1 MQLFKVGKDFKTSEH
16 AGAGGMFQIDAL
28 FDVEDNDI
36 SNKVDF
42 GLHFVD
48 DEDLKDYL
56 AEVFEISS
64 EEVEIED
71 L

>member
-1 MQLFKVGKDFKTSEH
+1 MQLFKVGKDFKTSERS
-16 AGAGGMFQIDAL
+16 GAGGMFQIDAL
-28 FDVEDNDI
+28 YDEEDNDI

-42 GLHFVD
+42 GQHFVN

-56 AEVFEISS
+56 AEVFGFPSDDIEL
-64 EEVEIED
+64 ED